1 MMPIIL
7 LLASLLLFTV
17 SPGWAGTPQ
26 VVEIEVTGMTC
37 PFCVYG
43 TEKKLNKLQGV
54 ESADVSL
61 KNKQAR
67 IVMKQGESADLE
79 TIRKAIFDA
88 GFTPGGVILQPDG
101 SVK

>member
-1 MMPIIL
+1 MMPIIS

-61 KNKQAR
+61 KNKRAR

-79 TIRKAIFDA
+79 AIRKAIVDA

-101 SVK
+101 AVK